1 MESANVGFA
10 VLAYSDIDGAAETLR
25 SIAHQEPS
33 FPSGTTLILAHDCES
48 FTLDAVEKLTEGK
61 VSEIQLVRIPFK
73 DFDLPIKRTMAIAGL
88 SNEIP
93 DTLDWVW
100 ILEDGVSLHS
110 NQSLNKVREKIQ
122 KSVDDKVKLIH
133 ACEANRAQD
142 TDMIEIGRLE
152 DFCEIHGYFEMLED
166 LSTIIIRRNE
176 FKLAFGKYFQE
187 IVDGLKTATSDTAN
201 FIHSQCIF
209 ICMRENDVAIFDNRL
224 IKRRKDFLLDDDHL
238 TLERVLLMIDQVCEL
253 SDAINPGVCWPTDFF
268 RVRDGNLWLKL
279 LELQREV
286 ILDQTL
292 FASPSEKMANLAV
305 GWERILRLVDH
316 IEDKSLQAV
325 LRGVVTNAI
334 RLSIDVIDG
343 TPGSEERMQMV
354 FSQDPDAERP
364 YPTTLFN
371 TPYQLTA

>member
-1 MESANVGFA
+1 M
-10 VLAYSDIDGAAETLR
+10 
-25 SIAHQEPS
+25 
-33 FPSGTTLILAHDCES
+33 
-48 FTLDAVEKLTEGK
+48 DAVEKLTEGK

-176 FKLAFGKYFQE
+176 FKLAFGKYFKK
-187 IVDGLKTATSDTAN
+187 LSTA
-201 FIHSQCIF
+201 
-209 ICMRENDVAIFDNRL
+209 
-224 IKRRKDFLLDDDHL
+224 
-238 TLERVLLMIDQVCEL
+238 
-253 SDAINPGVCWPTDFF
+253 
-268 RVRDGNLWLKL
+268 
-279 LELQREV
+279 
-286 ILDQTL
+286 
-292 FASPSEKMANLAV
+292 
-305 GWERILRLVDH
+305 
-316 IEDKSLQAV
+316 
-325 LRGVVTNAI
+325 
-334 RLSIDVIDG
+334 
-343 TPGSEERMQMV
+343 
-354 FSQDPDAERP
+354 
-364 YPTTLFN
+364 
-371 TPYQLTA
+371 

>member
-73 DFDLPIKRTMAIAGL
+73 DFDLPIKKTMAIAGL

-187 IVDGLKTATSDTAN
+187 IVDNLKTATSDTAN

-209 ICMRENDVAIFDNRL
+209 ICMRENDIAIFDNRL
-224 IKRRKDFLLDDDHL
+224 IKRRKDFLLD
-238 TLERVLLMIDQVCEL
+238 
-253 SDAINPGVCWPTDFF
+253 AI
-268 RVRDGNLWLKL
+268 
-279 LELQREV
+279 
-286 ILDQTL
+286 I
-292 FASPSEKMANLAV
+292 
-305 GWERILRLVDH
+305 
-316 IEDKSLQAV
+316 
-325 LRGVVTNAI
+325 
-334 RLSIDVIDG
+334 
-343 TPGSEERMQMV
+343 
-354 FSQDPDAERP
+354 
-364 YPTTLFN
+364 
-371 TPYQLTA
+371 